1 VVKTEVMLFVRDVE
15 VSSAW
20 YQELLGARSA
30 HGGSEYEML
39 TDEAGNLLF
48 QLHKLEGDEHGV
60 NLKDDSSPRGAGILC
75 YVNVEHVSQVYD
87 KALQVGADVQG
98 EPTFIK
104 LAGHTEFIVKDP
116 DGYSLAIYSRGTA
129 GESI

>member
-1 VVKTEVMLFVRDVE
+1 MKTEVMLFVRDVE
-15 VSSAW
+15 ASSAW

-39 TDEAGNLLF
+39 TDEAGELLF

-60 NLKDDSSPRGAGILC
+60 NLNDDSSPRGAGILC
-75 YVNVEHVSQVYD
+75 YVNVENVSQVYK
-87 KALQVGADVQG
+87 KALDMGANVQG

-116 DGYSLAIYSRGTA
+116 DGYSLAIYSRGTTA
-129 GESI
+129 